1 MTLKAPN
8 WCENAIP
15 GANGWEDP
23 NTGEVFA
30 STKFTEDQIAEFYGK
45 AAPAAPQPAAQML
58 QEAPAH
64 LSIDSMSKIQ
74 LEALGRQHG
83 IELDRRQSK
92 KSLIEKMRDFTA
104 PK

>member
-1 MTLKAPN
+1 MTIKAPN
-8 WCENAIP
+8 WCEDAIP
-15 GANGWEDP
+15 GVNGWEDP
-23 NTGEVFA
+23 NTGEVYA
-30 STKFTEDQIAEFYGK
+30 STKFTPEQVVEFYGVVT
-45 AAPAAPQPAAQML
+45 PAAPEPVVEML

-64 LSIDSMSKIQ
+64 SSIDSMSKLQ

-92 KSLIEKMRDFTA
+92 KSLLERMKVITT

>member
-1 MTLKAPN
+1 MTIKAPN
-8 WCENAIP
+8 WCEHAIP

-23 NTGEVFA
+23 DTGEVFA
-30 STKFTEDQIAEFYGK
+30 STKFTPEQVAEFYGK
-45 AAPAAPQPAAQML
+45 AAPAAPEPVVQML

-64 LSIDSMSKIQ
+64 SSIDSMSKLQ

-92 KSLIEKMRDFTA
+92 KSLLEKMKVITA